1 MLTRIERLAREVR
14 FLWQPVPV
22 PGRPTHRTERHCRYL
37 EASRPG
43 LQASL
48 GDSYAQEGL
57 AELCHHSQLREEVSS
72 YQHHGTKSIANDHS
86 TIQAYYS
93 KGCKPLKVATQPI
106 ARNLTGQGQFQIGIL
121 KKPTGTDDV
130 ANSGFQEANL
140 NEGLIYGGIF
150 LEDSADGCVSL

>member
-1 MLTRIERLAREVR
+1 MRR
-14 FLWQPVPV
+14 
-22 PGRPTHRTERHCRYL
+22 
-37 EASRPG
+37 SK
-43 LQASL
+43 SL
-48 GDSYAQEGL
+48 PNK
-57 AELCHHSQLREEVSS
+57 HSITIVS
-72 YQHHGTKSIANDHS
+72 NNHS

>member
-1 MLTRIERLAREVR
+1 
-14 FLWQPVPV
+14 
-22 PGRPTHRTERHCRYL
+22 L

-48 GDSYAQEGL
+48 GDSYAQEGV
-57 AELCHHSQLREEVSS
+57 AELCHHSQLREEVSP
-72 YQHHGTKSIANDHS
+72 YQQHSTKTVTDNRS

-93 KGCKPLKVATQPI
+93 KGCKPLKAATQPI